1 MHEHS
6 PESREDQ
13 TDLETL
19 KEIILSAP
27 AEIER
32 EFSTTNNPWLA
43 CVRTQLQGMLSYL
56 EFAHQS
62 KEIDDSAYQEA
73 KSKIIALGERVKVLI
88 QQYSGVDE
96 VLPDDIQS
104 GILSKMNIL
113 A

>member
-1 MHEHS
+1 MYEKTPKS
-6 PESREDQ
+6 NEEESDFEI
-13 TDLETL
+13 L
-19 KEIILSAP
+19 KGIIQNAP

-73 KSKIIALGERVKVLI
+73 NNKIIALGEHVKVLV

-96 VLPDDIQS
+96 VLPDDIKS
-104 GILSKMNIL
+104 EILSKINIL